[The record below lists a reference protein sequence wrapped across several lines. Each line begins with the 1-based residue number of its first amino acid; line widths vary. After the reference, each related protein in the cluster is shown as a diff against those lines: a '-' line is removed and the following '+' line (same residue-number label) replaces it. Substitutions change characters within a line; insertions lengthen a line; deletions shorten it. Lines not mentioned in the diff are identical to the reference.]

1 MLDKLTAII
10 REYMDENS
18 IEVTENTI
26 LIADLGLSSFDLVQL
41 ASIVEDELD
50 VEIPD
55 RMIKNFKTIGDVISF
70 LDNQ

>member
-10 REYMDENS
+10 REYMDDNS
-18 IEVTENTI
+18 IEVTESTV

-55 RMIKNFKTIGDVISF
+55 RMIKNFKTVGDVISF
-70 LDNQ
+70 LDKQ

>member
-1 MLDKLTAII
+1 MLDKLTDII
-10 REYMDENS
+10 REYMDDNS

-55 RMIKNFKTIGDVISF
+55 RMIKNFKTVGDVIAF
-70 LDNQ
+70 LDK

>member
-1 MLDKLTAII
+1 MLDKLTDII
-10 REYMDENS
+10 REYMDDNNV
-18 IEVTENTI
+18 EVTENTI

-55 RMIKNFKTIGDVISF
+55 RMIKNFKTVGDVIAF
-70 LDNQ
+70 LDKQ

>member
-1 MLDKLTAII
+1 MLDKLIDII
-10 REYMDENS
+10 REYMDDNS

-55 RMIKNFKTIGDVISF
+55 RMIKNFKTVGDVIAF
-70 LDNQ
+70 LDKQ

>member
-1 MLDKLTAII
+1 MFDKLTAII
-10 REYMDENS
+10 REYMGDNS

-55 RMIKNFKTIGDVISF
+55 RMIKNFKTVGDVIAF
-70 LDNQ
+70 LDKQ

>member
-10 REYMDENS
+10 REYMDDNS

-50 VEIPD
+50 TEIPD
-55 RMIKNFKTIGDVISF
+55 RIIKNFKTIGDVISF

>member
-10 REYMDENS
+10 REYMDDTNV
-18 IEVTENTI
+18 EVTENTI

-55 RMIKNFKTIGDVISF
+55 RMIKSFKTVGDVIAF
-70 LDNQ
+70 LDKQ

>member
-10 REYMDENS
+10 REYMDDNS
-18 IEVTENTI
+18 IEITETTI

-55 RMIKNFKTIGDVISF
+55 RMIKTFKTVGDVISF
-70 LDNQ
+70 LDKQ

>member
-10 REYMDENS
+10 REYMDDNS

-26 LIADLGLSSFDLVQL
+26 FIADLGLSSFDLVQL

-55 RMIKNFKTIGDVISF
+55 RMIKNFKTVGDVISF
-70 LDNQ
+70 LDKQ

>member
-1 MLDKLTAII
+1 MLEKLTAII
-10 REYMDENS
+10 REYMDDNS
-18 IEVTENTI
+18 IEVTESTI

-55 RMIKNFKTIGDVISF
+55 RMIKTFKTVGDVISF
-70 LDNQ
+70 LDKQ

>member
-10 REYMDENS
+10 REYMDDNS
-18 IEVTENTI
+18 IEITENTI

-55 RMIKNFKTIGDVISF
+55 RMIKNFKTVGDVISF
-70 LDNQ
+70 LDKQ

>member
-10 REYMDENS
+10 REYMDDNS
-18 IEVTENTI
+18 IEVTESTV

-55 RMIKNFKTIGDVISF
+55 RMIKSFKTVGDVIAF

>member
-10 REYMDENS
+10 REYMDDNS
-18 IEVTENTI
+18 IEVTETTI

-55 RMIKNFKTIGDVISF
+55 RMIKSFKTVGDVIAF
-70 LDNQ
+70 LDKQ

>member
-1 MLDKLTAII
+1 MLDKLTDII
-10 REYMDENS
+10 REYMDDNS

-55 RMIKNFKTIGDVISF
+55 RMIKSFKTVGDVIAF
-70 LDNQ
+70 LDKQ

>member
-10 REYMDENS
+10 REYMDDNS
-18 IEVTENTI
+18 IEITENTI

-55 RMIKNFKTIGDVISF
+55 RMIKTFKTVGDVIAF
-70 LDNQ
+70 LDKQ

>member
-1 MLDKLTAII
+1 MLEKLTAII
-10 REYMDENS
+10 REYMDDNS
-18 IEVTENTI
+18 IEVTESTV

-55 RMIKNFKTIGDVISF
+55 RMIKNFKTVGDVISF
-70 LDNQ
+70 LDKQ

>member
-1 MLDKLTAII
+1 MLNKLTDII
-10 REYMDENS
+10 REYMDDNS

-55 RMIKNFKTIGDVISF
+55 RMIKNFKTVGDVISF
-70 LDNQ
+70 LDKQ

>member
-1 MLDKLTAII
+1 MLEKLTAII
-10 REYMDENS
+10 REYMDDNG

-41 ASIVEDELD
+41 ASIVEDKLD

-55 RMIKNFKTIGDVISF
+55 RMIKNFKTVGDVISF
-70 LDNQ
+70 LDKQ

>member
-10 REYMDENS
+10 REYMDDNS
-18 IEVTENTI
+18 IEVTESTI

-55 RMIKNFKTIGDVISF
+55 RMIKTFKTVGDVISF
-70 LDNQ
+70 LDKQ

>member
-10 REYMDENS
+10 REYMDDNS

-41 ASIVEDELD
+41 ASIVEDKLD

-55 RMIKNFKTIGDVISF
+55 RMIKNFKTVRDVIAF
-70 LDNQ
+70 LDKQ

>member
-10 REYMDENS
+10 REYMDDNS
-18 IEVTENTI
+18 VEVTENTV

-55 RMIKNFKTIGDVISF
+55 RMIKNFKTVGDVITF
-70 LDNQ
+70 LDKQ

>member
-1 MLDKLTAII
+1 MLDKLTDII
-10 REYMDENS
+10 REYMDDNS

-26 LIADLGLSSFDLVQL
+26 LIADLGLGSFDLVQL

-55 RMIKNFKTIGDVISF
+55 RMIKNFKTVGDVIAF
-70 LDNQ
+70 LDK

>member
-10 REYMDENS
+10 REYMDDTS
-18 IEVTENTI
+18 IEVAESTV

-55 RMIKNFKTIGDVISF
+55 RMIKTFKTVGDVIAF
-70 LDNQ
+70 LDKQ

>member
-10 REYMDENS
+10 REYMDDNS
-18 IEVTENTI
+18 VEVAENTI

-55 RMIKNFKTIGDVISF
+55 RMIKNFKTVGDVIVF
-70 LDNQ
+70 LNKQ

>member
-10 REYMDENS
+10 REYMDDNS

-55 RMIKNFKTIGDVISF
+55 RMIKSFKTVGDVIAF
-70 LDNQ
+70 LDKQ

>member
-10 REYMDENS
+10 REYMDDNS

-41 ASIVEDELD
+41 SSIVEDELD

-55 RMIKNFKTIGDVISF
+55 RMIKNFKTVGDVIAF
-70 LDNQ
+70 LDK